1 MPLQKRRVRPIIR
14 AKEMFSDTTV
24 FVFSAKRKSF
34 PSTVKSLFQ
43 PLERTF
49 HLLECTFHRLERMF
63 HQLEHNFC
71 KEENTFITLSY
82 NNLSTMCQKLYPLRN
97 LRSCL
102 SFLKKFLYSHPLT
115 KEVRSVFIT
124 ETDFSLIFVQML
136 CRHTQQQDDKLGGQY
151 AKEHT

>member
-1 MPLQKRRVRPIIR
+1 M
-14 AKEMFSDTTV
+14 
-24 FVFSAKRKSF
+24 
-34 PSTVKSLFQ
+34 FQ
-43 PLERTF
+43 PLERMF

-63 HQLEHNFC
+63 HPLEHNFC
-71 KEENTFITLSY
+71 KEENTFITLSD
-82 NNLSTMCQKLYPLRN
+82 NNLSTVCQKLYPLRN

-115 KEVRSVFIT
+115 KEARSVFIT

-136 CRHTQQQDDKLGGQY
+136 CRHTQQQDDKLGSQY

>member
-1 MPLQKRRVRPIIR
+1 M
-14 AKEMFSDTTV
+14 M
-24 FVFSAKRKSF
+24 
-34 PSTVKSLFQ
+34 SLFQ
-43 PLERTF
+43 PLERMF
-49 HLLECTFHRLERMF
+49 HLLECTFHPMKCRF

-82 NNLSTMCQKLYPLRN
+82 NNLSTMFQKLYPLRN

-102 SFLKKFLYSHPLT
+102 SFLKKFFYSHTLT

-124 ETDFSLIFVQML
+124 ETDFSLIFDQML

>member
-1 MPLQKRRVRPIIR
+1 MPLQNLPDGTKL
-14 AKEMFSDTTV
+14 D
-24 FVFSAKRKSF
+24 FSAKRKNF

-43 PLERTF
+43 PLERMF
-49 HLLECTFHRLERMF
+49 HLLE
-63 HQLEHNFC
+63 QNFC

-102 SFLKKFLYSHPLT
+102 NFLKKFLYSHTLT
-115 KEVRSVFIT
+115 KEARSVFIT

-136 CRHTQQQDDKLGGQY
+136 CCHAQQQDDKLGGQN

>member
-1 MPLQKRRVRPIIR
+1 MTLQNLPDGTKLD
-14 AKEMFSDTTV
+14 FL
-24 FVFSAKRKSF
+24 AKRKSF

-43 PLERTF
+43 PLERM
-49 HLLECTFHRLERMF
+49 FHRLERMF
-63 HQLEHNFC
+63 HLLEHNFC
-71 KEENTFITLSY
+71 KEENTFITLSD

-102 SFLKKFLYSHPLT
+102 NFLKKFLYSHTLT

-136 CRHTQQQDDKLGGQY
+136 CRHAQQQDDKLGGQY